1 MAEFSFRAT
10 QGTPVD
16 QRTDGPGVTRI
27 DPADPAAP
35 LYQLLAKIRSPLTL
49 RDTMI
54 LPVRTG
60 YIGQDHPSGA
70 AALPHWDHMFPE
82 VVVEQIGV
90 PSPAGPIRCQVYRP
104 GPTANN
110 RPLMVYV
117 HGGGFMVGRS
127 EDTDYM
133 TRKICGQNDVIVVS
147 VNYRLAPEW
156 PFPAGI
162 DDCLAVYRWL
172 RANGGELGGDPAR
185 IGVAGD
191 SSGANFAAALP
202 LRARAQGVAPPDVS
216 VMFGPVPDLCFE
228 EHESFN
234 RLAFTGV
241 VYDAAFMG
249 FARGAYCR
257 YAERTHPH
265 VSPLRADLT
274 GFPPAMIIVGT
285 HDPLVDSCRAFARK
299 LQDAG
304 VAHVELFVRE
314 GMPHGF
320 YFFPGL
326 FREEEEAF
334 IAVSGFLRRH
344 LGSAA

>member
-1 MAEFSFRAT
+1 MAKLSLGVI

-16 QRTDGPGVTRI
+16 QRTDGPGVTHV
-27 DPADPAAP
+27 DPADPASP
-35 LYQLLAKIRSPLTL
+35 LYQLLARIRSPLTL
-49 RDTMI
+49 RDIMI

-60 YIGQDHPSGA
+60 YIGQDHPSPL
-70 AALPHWDHMFPE
+70 AALPRWDDMFPG

-90 PSPAGPIRCQVYRP
+90 PSPAGPVRCQVYRP
-104 GPTANN
+104 GQTAKD

-127 EDTDYM
+127 EDTDYL
-133 TRKICGQNDVIVVS
+133 TRKICAQNDVVVVS

-162 DDCLAVYRWL
+162 DDCFAVYCWL
-172 RANGGELGGDPAR
+172 RAHGAELGGDPAWV
-185 IGVAGD
+185 GVAGD
-191 SSGANFAAALP
+191 SSGGNFAAVLP
-202 LRARAQGVAPPDVS
+202 LRARARAVAPPDVS
-216 VMFGPVPDLCFE
+216 VMLGPVVDFLFE

-234 RLAFTGV
+234 RLAPTGV
-241 VYDAAFMG
+241 VYDTAFMG

-257 YAERTHPH
+257 YSEWTHPE

-274 GFPPAMIIVGT
+274 GYPPAIIIVGT
-285 HDPLVDSCRAFARK
+285 RDPLVDSCSAFARK
-299 LQDAG
+299 LQDVGATQ
-304 VAHVELFVRE
+304 VELFVKE

-326 FREEEEAF
+326 FREEEEAYA
-334 IAVSGFLRRH
+334 AVRGFLQRH
-344 LGSAA
+344 LGT